1 MIKVHSISKK
11 YNKQLAINE
20 LSLSVKKGSIYG
32 LLGSNG
38 AGKTSLLKIIA
49 GINKPDKGEITIN
62 ELPSFENVSVKERV
76 VFIPDVLYFF
86 PQATIA
92 NMAAQYKEFYPAWN
106 QQRFDQLKSAFK
118 IDLNKKVHRL
128 SKGMKRQV
136 AFWLALSAMPDVLI
150 LDEPIDG
157 LDPVM
162 RQKVKNLLFQ
172 DVAEREMT
180 VIISSHN
187 LREIEDLCDHVGIMH
202 NGKIIIEKEID
213 DLKCDTHKIQLA
225 LADPTHEEHLLN
237 QLTILHYEKRGSV
250 SLLIVRGKEE
260 EINKVIS
267 STEVILYDLLP
278 LTLEEIFIYE
288 MEDIGYEIEKILL

>member
-1 MIKVHSISKK
+1 MINVQSVSKN
-11 YNKQLAINE
+11 YNKHLAVND
-20 LSLSVKKGSIYG
+20 LTLQVKKGSIYG

-38 AGKTSLLKIIA
+38 AGKTSLLKMIA
-49 GINKPDKGEITIN
+49 GINRPDKGMIEIID
-62 ELPSFENVSVKERV
+62 LPAYENVTVKEKV

-86 PQATIA
+86 PQATVA
-92 NMAAQYKEFYPAWN
+92 QMASQYKEYYPNWN
-106 QQRFDQLKSAFK
+106 KDRFDQLKSAFN
-118 IDLNKKVHRL
+118 IDLNRKVHRL

-172 DVAEREMT
+172 DVAERELT
-180 VIISSHN
+180 IIISSHN

-213 DLKCDTHKIQLA
+213 DLKSDTHKVQLA
-225 LADPTHEEHLLN
+225 LADPSHEEHLLN
-237 QLTILHYEKRGSV
+237 QLNILHHEKRGSV
-250 SLLIVRGKEE
+250 SLLIVKGSEE
-260 EINKVIS
+260 HINKVVRS
-267 STEVILYDLLP
+267 SAVILYDLLP

-288 MEDIGYEIEKILL
+288 MEDVGYEIEKILL

>member
-1 MIKVHSISKK
+1 MIQVHSISKK
-11 YNKQLAINE
+11 YNQQLAVQQ
-20 LSLSVKKGSIYG
+20 LSLSVQKGSIYG

-38 AGKTSLLKIIA
+38 AGKTSLLKMMA
-49 GINKPDKGEITIN
+49 GINRPNSGSILIDGSPIY
-62 ELPSFENVSVKERV
+62 ENMSVKERV
-76 VFIPDVLYFF
+76 VFIPDTLYFF
-86 PQATIA
+86 PQATITQLA
-92 NMAAQYKEFYPAWN
+92 QQYKAFYPKWSEERF
-106 QQRFDQLKSAFK
+106 QRLKAAFT
-118 IDLNKKVHRL
+118 IDVNKKVHRL

-162 RQKVKNLLFQ
+162 RQKIKNLLFQ

-202 NGKIIIEKEID
+202 KGKILLEKQLD
-213 DLKCDTHKIQLA
+213 DLKSDTHKIQLA
-225 LADPTHEEHLLN
+225 LKDPTHEEHLLN
-237 QLTILHYEKRGSV
+237 QFTILHREKRGSV
-250 SLLIVRGKEE
+250 SLLIVRGEE
-260 EINKVIS
+260 EKIQKIIRAHD
-267 STEVILYDLLP
+267 VILFDLLP

-288 MEDIGYEIEKILL
+288 MEDTGYEIENILL

>member
-1 MIKVHSISKK
+1 MINVQSVSKN
-11 YNKQLAINE
+11 YNKHLAVND
-20 LSLSVKKGSIYG
+20 LTLQVKKGSIYG

-38 AGKTSLLKIIA
+38 AGKTSLLKMIA
-49 GINKPDKGEITIN
+49 GINRPDKGTIEIID
-62 ELPSFENVSVKERV
+62 LPAYENVTVKEKV

-86 PQATIA
+86 PQATVA
-92 NMAAQYKEFYPAWN
+92 QMASQYKEYYPNWN
-106 QQRFDQLKSAFK
+106 KDRFDQLKSAFN
-118 IDLNKKVHRL
+118 IDLNRKVHRL

-172 DVAEREMT
+172 DVAERELT
-180 VIISSHN
+180 IIISSHN

-213 DLKCDTHKIQLA
+213 DLKSDTHKVQLA
-225 LADPTHEEHLLN
+225 LADPSHEEHLLN
-237 QLTILHYEKRGSV
+237 QLNILHHEKRGSV
-250 SLLIVRGKEE
+250 SLLIVKGSEE
-260 EINKVIS
+260 HINKVVRS
-267 STEVILYDLLP
+267 SAVILYDLLP

-288 MEDIGYEIEKILL
+288 MEDVGYEIEKILL

>member
-1 MIKVHSISKK
+1 MIRVQSINKT
-11 YNKQLAINE
+11 YNKHLAVDD
-20 LSLSVKKGSIYG
+20 LTLQVKKGSIYG

-38 AGKTSLLKIIA
+38 AGKTSLLKMIA
-49 GINKPDKGEITIN
+49 GINRPDKGTIEIN
-62 ELPSFENVSVKERV
+62 DLPAYENLAVKEKV
-76 VFIPDVLYFF
+76 VFIPDVIYFF
-86 PQATIA
+86 PQATVA
-92 NMAAQYKEFYPAWN
+92 QMASQYEEYYPGWSKE
-106 QQRFDQLKSAFK
+106 RFEQLSSAFN
-118 IDLNKKVHRL
+118 IELNRKVHRL

-172 DVAEREMT
+172 DVAERGLT

-213 DLKCDTHKIQLA
+213 DIKSDTHKIQLA
-225 LADPTHEEHLLN
+225 LADPTHEEHILN
-237 QLTILHYEKRGSV
+237 QLTILHHEKRGSV
-250 SLLIVRGKEE
+250 SLLIVRGSEE
-260 EINKVIS
+260 QINKIIHS
-267 STEVILYDLLP
+267 SPVLIYDLLP

-288 MEDIGYEIEKILL
+288 MEDVGYEIEKILL

>member
-1 MIKVHSISKK
+1 MIKVHSISKN
-11 YNKQLAINE
+11 YNKQVAIDE

-76 VFIPDVLYFF
+76 VFIPDVLYFT

-92 NMAAQYKEFYPAWN
+92 NMASQYKEYYPSWN

-118 IDLNKKVHRL
+118 IDITKKVHRL

-225 LADPTHEEHLLN
+225 LSDPTHEEHLLN
-237 QLTILHYEKRGSV
+237 RLTILHYEKRGSV
-250 SLLIVRGKEE
+250 SLLIVRGNEA
-260 EINKVIS
+260 EINNVIS

>member
-1 MIKVHSISKK
+1 MIQVHSISKK
-11 YNKQLAINE
+11 YNKHLAVND
-20 LSLSVKKGSIYG
+20 LSLTVKKGSIYG

-38 AGKTSLLKIIA
+38 AGKTSLLKMIA
-49 GINKPDKGEITIN
+49 GINRQDSGTIKIN
-62 ELPSFENVSVKERV
+62 NLSVYENAAIKERV
-76 VFIPDVLYFF
+76 FFIPDVLYFY
-86 PQATIA
+86 PQATVA
-92 NMAAQYKEFYPAWN
+92 QMAAQYKDYYPNWD
-106 QQRFDQLKSAFK
+106 QQRFELLKPAFN
-118 IDLNKKVHRL
+118 IELNRKVHRL

-162 RQKVKNLLFQ
+162 RQKIKNLLFQ

-180 VIISSHN
+180 VLISSHN

-202 NGKIIIEKEID
+202 QGKIIIEKEID
-213 DLKCDTHKIQLA
+213 DLKSDTHKVQLA

-237 QLTILHYEKRGSV
+237 QLNILHYEKRGSV
-250 SLLIVRGKEE
+250 SLLIVRGSEDK
-260 EINKVIS
+260 ISKVVH
-267 STEVILYDLLP
+267 STEVLLYDLLP

-288 MEDIGYEIEKILL
+288 MEDVGYAIEKILL

>member
-1 MIKVHSISKK
+1 MIDVKSVTKK
-11 YNKQLAINE
+11 YNHHFAVND
-20 LSLSVKKGSIYG
+20 LSLRVKKGSIYG

-38 AGKTSLLKIIA
+38 AGKTSLLKLVA
-49 GINKPDKGEITIN
+49 GINRPDQGTIQID
-62 ELPSFENVSVKERV
+62 ELPAYEHVAVKERV

-86 PQATIA
+86 PQATVSQ
-92 NMAAQYKEFYPAWN
+92 MAAQYKEYYPNWN
-106 QQRFDQLKSAFK
+106 QQRFEQLKPAFNIELNRK
-118 IDLNKKVHRL
+118 IHRL

-136 AFWLALSAMPDVLI
+136 AFWLALSAMPDVMI

-162 RQKVKNLLFQ
+162 RQKIKNLLFQ

-202 NGKIIIEKEID
+202 QGKIIIEKQID
-213 DLKCDTHKIQLA
+213 DLKSDTHKVQLA

-237 QLTILHYEKRGSV
+237 QLNILHYEKRGSV
-250 SLLIVRGKEE
+250 SLLIVRGSEE
-260 EINKVIS
+260 QINKVVY
-267 STEVILYDLLP
+267 STEVLLYDLLP

-288 MEDIGYEIEKILL
+288 MEDVGYEIEKILL

>member
-1 MIKVHSISKK
+1 MIQVHSISKK
-11 YNKQLAINE
+11 YNKHLAVND
-20 LSLSVKKGSIYG
+20 LSLTVKKGSIYG

-38 AGKTSLLKIIA
+38 AGKTSLLKMIA
-49 GINKPDKGEITIN
+49 GINRQDRGTIKIN
-62 ELPSFENVSVKERV
+62 NLSVYENAAIKERV
-76 VFIPDVLYFF
+76 VFIPDVLYFY
-86 PQATIA
+86 PQATVA
-92 NMAAQYKEFYPAWN
+92 QMAAQYKEYYPHWD
-106 QQRFDQLKSAFK
+106 QQRFELLKPAFN
-118 IDLNKKVHRL
+118 IELNRKVHRL

-162 RQKVKNLLFQ
+162 RQKIKNLLFQ

-180 VIISSHN
+180 VLISSHN

-202 NGKIIIEKEID
+202 QGKIIIEKEID
-213 DLKCDTHKIQLA
+213 DLKSDTHKVQLA

-237 QLTILHYEKRGSV
+237 QLNILHHEKRGSV
-250 SLLIVRGKEE
+250 SLLIVRGNEDQ
-260 EINKVIS
+260 IS
-267 STEVILYDLLP
+267 KIVHSTEVLLYDLLP

-288 MEDIGYEIEKILL
+288 MEDVGYAIEKILL